1 MWWMLAGSVVGC
13 LIVLYVFG
21 RRNEQAVRRD
31 WDLLL
36 SRRGEQVYK
45 TIEGRVQG
53 EMQLA
58 KLTYDEAFAVHAV
71 GSLDEAKQLLDVG
84 YKVIERFAPNM
95 LNLLSTMARFSRMVS
110 AMAPVRPLRPRD
122 FKLAEIVSLVY
133 LNGLLHQFLVS
144 TSERFRLRLYV
155 IGRSFGLATRYLLRS
170 TERIVKNEPEAEK
183 EWRQIESVQHD
194 FQALTAES
202 LESLRVLLTSLA
214 AEKRDDLFGPQ

>member
-1 MWWMLAGSVVGC
+1 MLAGSVVGC
-13 LIVLYVFG
+13 LVVLYVFG

-58 KLTYDEAFAVHAV
+58 TLTYDEAFAVHAL
-71 GSLDEAKQLLDVG
+71 GSLEEAKQLLDVG
-84 YKVIERFAPNM
+84 YKVIERFAPSM
-95 LNLLSTMARFSRMVS
+95 LQLLTTMARFSRMVS
-110 AMAPVRPLRPRD
+110 AIAPVRPLRPRD
-122 FKLAEIVSLVY
+122 FRLGEIVSLVY

-144 TSERFRLRLYV
+144 TSERFRLRIYI

-170 TERIVKNEPEAEK
+170 TERIVKNEPEAER
-183 EWRQIESVQHD
+183 EWRQIDTVRHD
-194 FQALTAES
+194 FQVLTEES
-202 LESLRVLLTSLA
+202 LESLRVLLTSLT
-214 AEKRDDLFGPQ
+214 AEQRDDLLGPP